1 MSFAVEVPG
10 DANPLSVQEL
20 CRALEA
26 ATSNDFAKRQAAG
39 RQLASWEDQNG
50 FYSSLQSVFLDQSI
64 PTDIRFLAVIQLKN
78 GIDKH
83 WRLANVAKGGLTPG
97 EKDIIRQRLI
107 QGTLAEREKSLALQ
121 SALATARIIRID
133 YPRQWPDALPSLIR
147 LLRSTTDQPHQL
159 YGTLQIILQVVKEMS
174 TARLKSSQTALQS
187 ITPEMAYVLGEIYA
201 EKTPVWVNYLS
212 GGQVS
217 QDEADMALLNS
228 LSALKTLRRLLIS
241 GYEAPHKDK
250 TVQQFWALSQTQFGH
265 FLAFVSQ
272 DSSVPAPYREAVG
285 KHLMQF
291 TKLHISMARSQP
303 AAFAALP
310 SSVPLVHA
318 YWDLVEKLA
327 EVFDKSE
334 GVRYSGGNAG
344 GSKAKAEGPLLE
356 KLATRALI
364 LIKSCLELAY
374 LPKHTFAY
382 RGAEARKE
390 EGEAVEFI
398 KTELFTFDF
407 TVRMANTILSRL
419 FVFRKCDLEAW
430 EEDPEDWEHHERF
443 EGSAWEWEVRP
454 AAEKVF
460 LTLLNHKKDILI
472 PSLLTYVD
480 NAKGGQGDFSSKDA
494 LYTAMGLAAMHLV
507 QKVDFNAFLA
517 ENLVPDAQQTG
528 PLAKV
533 LRRRIAILIGQWP
546 LQEVTLESR
555 SIIYGMFR
563 HFLNSEDP
571 DNDVV
576 VLITSARN
584 LQMVLDDLDFN
595 AEAFAPHA
603 QSILQELAKLISD
616 LGNDET
622 RLAVLETIR
631 IAVTRLESHAARFG
645 DFVMSATVQV
655 FETTGAQEFMIKT
668 AIVGIFTALV
678 NAMGSDSQRYHSMM
692 VPLIRETAQP
702 SSELHLTLIE
712 EVLELWNSVLMQSR
726 PPVSAEIIEI
736 APLVLPVLE
745 YSPEI
750 AGPAIETVEGYIL
763 MAPQSVLGDHLRR
776 PFLAALSGA
785 MEAKSREQAK
795 TATRCIEY
803 IIRAAEQLG
812 GTDGVSV
819 VVQDML
825 ETGFFN
831 KILERL
837 HDAWEARQTTGPN
850 RKVPQINVVTEGDYF
865 AILARLALADPTL
878 FVNVLASFGSLD
890 QQVWPWLAGE
900 WFAYMESWD
909 LAEHRKLTLL
919 GLTRLAELPHPV
931 QDLVLGKLQDYL
943 ALWADTVAELQ
954 GGVVDG
960 EDCLIWEALG
970 PSEYDTPR
978 SLRERELAENDPVHR
993 IVAKRFVRER
1003 LQDLVQ
1009 RAGGEQKFQEDWLVN
1024 VDKDVVQRF
1033 SRYVGVS

>member
-1 MSFAVEVPG
+1 M
-10 DANPLSVQEL
+10 DAKVCNHQ
-20 CRALEA
+20 
-26 ATSNDFAKRQAAG
+26 
-39 RQLASWEDQNG
+39 
-50 FYSSLQSVFLDQSI
+50 QSVFLDQSI
-64 PTDIRFLAVIQLKN
+64 PTEIRFLAIIQLKN

-83 WRLANVAKGGLTPG
+83 WRLGNVAKGAITPE
-97 EKDIIRQRLI
+97 EKNVIRQRLI

-133 YPRQWPDALPSLIR
+133 YPRQWPDALPSLIG
-147 LLRSTTDQPHQL
+147 LLRSTAGQPQQL
-159 YGTLQIILQVVKEMS
+159 YGTLQIVLQVVKEMS
-174 TARLKSSQTALQS
+174 TARLRSSQTALQS
-187 ITPEMAYVLGEIYA
+187 VSPEMAYVLGEIYA
-201 EKTPVWVNYLS
+201 EKTPIWANYLS
-212 GGQVS
+212 AGQGS
-217 QDEADMALLNS
+217 QEEADMAILNT

-241 GYEAPHKDK
+241 GYEAPHRDK
-250 TVQQFWALSQTQFGH
+250 TVQQFWALSQTQFGQ
-265 FLAFVSQ
+265 FLAFVS
-272 DSSVPAPYREAVG
+272 DGSSVPAPYQEAVG

-291 TKLHISMARSQP
+291 TKLHVSMAQSQP

-327 EVFDKSE
+327 AVFDKSE
-334 GVRYSGGNAG
+334 GVRFSGGGGDSG
-344 GSKAKAEGPLLE
+344 GSKSKAEGPLLE

-364 LIKSCLELAY
+364 LIKSCLELAF
-374 LPKHTFAY
+374 LPKHTFVY
-382 RGAEARKE
+382 RGAEAKRE
-390 EGEAVEFI
+390 ENQAVEFI

-407 TVRMANTILSRL
+407 TVRMANTILTRL
-419 FVFRKCDLEAW
+419 FVFRKSDLEAW
-430 EEDPEDWEHHERF
+430 EEEPEDWEHHERF

-472 PSLLTYVD
+472 PSLLTYVE
-480 NAKGGQGDFSSKDA
+480 NAKGGQGDLSSKDA

-507 QKVDFNAFLA
+507 SQVNFNAFLT

-533 LRRRIAILIGQWP
+533 LRRRIAILLGQWP

-563 HFLNSEDP
+563 HFLNTEDP

-576 VLITSARN
+576 VLVTAARN
-584 LQMVLDDLDFN
+584 LQMILDDLDFD
-595 AEAFAPHA
+595 AQTFAPHA
-603 QSILQELAKLISD
+603 QSILQALTKLTND
-616 LGNDET
+616 LNHDET

-631 IAVTRLESHAARFG
+631 IAVIRLESHAAPFG
-645 DFVMSATVQV
+645 DFIMSATVQV
-655 FETTGAQEFMIKT
+655 FESAEAQEFMIKT

-702 SSELHLTLIE
+702 TSDLHLSLIE
-712 EVLELWNSVLMQSR
+712 EVLELWNSILMQSR
-726 PPVSAEIIEI
+726 PPVSAEIVEI
-736 APLVLPVLE
+736 APLVLPILE

-750 AGPAIETVEGYIL
+750 AAHAMETIEGYVL

-776 PFLAALSGA
+776 PFLVALSGA
-785 MEAKSREQAK
+785 MEAKSREQGKSA
-795 TATRCIEY
+795 ARCIEL

-812 GTDGVSV
+812 GTKGVSV
-819 VVQDML
+819 IVQDLL
-825 ETGFFN
+825 ETGFLN

-850 RKVPQINVVTEGDYF
+850 RKVAKINVVTEGDYF
-865 AILARLALADPTL
+865 AILSRLALADPAV
-878 FVNVLASFGSLD
+878 FVNMLASFGSLD

-909 LAEHRKLTLL
+909 VTEHKKLTLM
-919 GLTRLAELPHPV
+919 GLSRLVELPPPV
-931 QDLVLGKLQDYL
+931 QDLVLGKLQDYM

-954 GGVVDG
+954 GGVADG
-960 EDCLIWEALG
+960 DDCLVWEPAEA
-970 PSEYDTPR
+970 SEYDTPR
-978 SLRERELAENDPVHR
+978 SVRERELAENDPVHR
-993 IVAKRFVRER
+993 VVAKHFVRER

-1009 RAGGEQKFQEDWLVN
+1009 RAGGEQKFQEEWLVN
-1024 VDKDVVQRF
+1024 VDKEVVQKF
-1033 SRYVGVS
+1033 SHFVGVS